1 MAASC
6 RKLLLKFS
14 SALSAEDLANLIFCC
29 EEFIME
35 AKAEKIS
42 SGIELF
48 KALKHLDLLG
58 PDKYEY
64 LREQL
69 VTVGR
74 LDLASLLPTPLLTV
88 LCRIPSNQIS
98 VLVIDTVNRSDDANA
113 ASSPTA
119 GGTTAKLK
127 FLSLTPRSKVLRI
140 CDSLTEDNV
149 SKLSFLFADKLSLA
163 KNADEIRGLLELFK
177 CLEQIGVINMEC
189 LESLVEPLKEIG
201 RKNLSFLLLQVPI
214 LSLPPFLNSSQQLL
228 EVKISMSNGRQS
240 DYSMQQ
246 RFSAQ

>member
-1 MAASC
+1 
-6 RKLLLKFS
+6 
-14 SALSAEDLANLIFCC
+14 
-29 EEFIME
+29 ME

-88 LCRIPSNQIS
+88 LCRIPSNRIS

-119 GGTTAKLK
+119 GGATPKQK
-127 FLSLTPRSKVLRI
+127 FLSLTPRSKFLRI
-140 CDSLTEDNV
+140 CDSLIEDNV

-163 KNADEIRGLLELFK
+163 KNANEIRGPLELFK

-201 RKNLSFLLLQVPI
+201 RKDLSSLLLSQVPI
-214 LSLPPFLNSSQQLL
+214 LSLPSFLNSSQQLL

-240 DYSMQQ
+240 DHSMQQ
-246 RFSAQ
+246 KILCTIASCDFKVSQ